1 MLRLGP
7 VQVHSTSLVSGLFLV
22 VIGVLFLRFD
32 GTAGITGVL
41 GFGDTS
47 DLEVSLQQKAT
58 ELVGGIP
65 AWAVTGILAVAATI
79 WALRRARSDTPGSAH
94 DQSAS

>member
-1 MLRLGP
+1 MLTLGP
-7 VQVHSTSLVSGLFLV
+7 VQVHSTSLVSGLLLI

-41 GFGDTS
+41 GFGDNT

-58 ELVGGIP
+58 ELVGAIP
-65 AWAVTGILAVAATI
+65 AWAVTGLLAVVAAI
-79 WALRRARSDTPGSAH
+79 WALRRARSDTASAAH